1 MTGFSGKGRKR
12 MKVTLIYKPEEWR
25 AVSGYE
31 GLYEVSSGG
40 KVRRISGWGNKNN
53 GWRQATGLVKLET
66 HKSGYMR
73 IKLSKNGIRT
83 RYLVHRLVALAFI
96 ENPDEKPYVNH
107 KDGNKA
113 NNSVDNLEWCT
124 SRENQVHA
132 FATGLKQPTRRRA
145 VVASNS
151 IEEKHFPS
159 LTACASY
166 LGIDSGHVRLL
177 CSGKVKQTREG
188 WSVRYEC

>member
-1 MTGFSGKGRKR
+1 

-66 HKSGYMR
+66 NKSGYMR

-83 RYLVHRLVALAFI
+83 WYLVHRLVALAFI

-145 VVASNS
+145 VVTSNS

-177 CSGKVKQTREG
+177 CSGKVKQTRKG